1 MPNIYCPSCGTGN
14 KFLYEKPK
22 VCNSCKFVF
31 AAPIVSAERLKNYEQ
46 VKQIKRVVNNQELQ
60 IAALRNM
67 KLDIEKIEPTK
78 LGSMI
83 GTDLNSESFQRKK
96 ISKEEYKEKVFKSSP
111 VSLDDDQI

>member
-1 MPNIYCPSCGTGN
+1 MPNIYCPSCGSGI

-31 AAPIVSAERLKNYEQ
+31 AVPLVSAERLKNYEQ
-46 VKQIKRVVNNQELQ
+46 VKQVKRFVNNQQIQ

-67 KLDIEKIEPTK
+67 KLDIEKVEPIK

-83 GTDLNSESFQRKK
+83 GTDSKNESFQRKK
-96 ISKEEYKEKVFKSSP
+96 TSKEEY
-111 VSLDDDQI
+111 